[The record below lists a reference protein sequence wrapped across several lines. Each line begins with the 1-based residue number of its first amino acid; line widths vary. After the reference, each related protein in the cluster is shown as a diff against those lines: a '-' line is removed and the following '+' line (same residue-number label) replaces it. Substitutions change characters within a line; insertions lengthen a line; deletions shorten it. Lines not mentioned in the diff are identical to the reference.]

1 MTWTPSDSEQTY
13 QVNAWGEPYFGIN
26 DKGRVEVTPDG
37 NGGPSIDL
45 ADLVDQIRRRGV
57 PSPILLRFD
66 GILRSRVREV
76 NTAFAKARR
85 DANYPAT
92 YRGVFPIKV
101 NQERHVVESL
111 LAEGKAHGM
120 GLEVG
125 SKPELI
131 AAIAI
136 QAGEGALMICNGYK
150 DREYIEMAMLASHL
164 GITAVLVVE
173 KWTELATILEA
184 SERLGIDPVIGVRA
198 KLSIRGSG
206 RWQDSV
212 GERSKFGLTTRQIVN
227 VVETLREAGKL
238 DCLQLTH
245 FHIGSQITHIRA
257 VKQAMREATNLL
269 SGLTQMGAN
278 IKWFDVGG
286 GLGIDYDGSN
296 TDFESS
302 RNYSLQEY
310 ANDIVW
316 ALSECCE
323 KYGIPAPII
332 VSESGRGLAA
342 HHAVLVAD
350 VVGVSSLDPQHEPS
364 PIPDDAPDVLVGL
377 APLASGMTEAN
388 HMERYHDA
396 LEARE
401 TASLLFETGQLSLPH
416 RALVE
421 EYVWRARRAVLD
433 ITRTLEY
440 VPEDFADLE
449 NELADTYFV
458 NFSIFQS
465 MPDSWAIGQLF
476 PILPIH
482 RLEEEPTQ
490 RGILADLTCD
500 SDGKISKFI
509 DRRDVKNVL
518 ELHKFTPGERYDL
531 GFFLVGAYQEI
542 LGDMHNLFGDA
553 TVVHVDID
561 EKGRPKLSHVL
572 RGDRVKEVLAFV
584 EYYEADLL
592 RSLRGHVED
601 ALEEGRMS
609 YEESADFW
617 ARYESGLRGSTYL
630 TPESQITPIPSDEAD
645 EQRVTSE

>member
-1 MTWTPSDSEQTY
+1 MSWTPTDSEQTY
-13 QVNAWGEPYFGIN
+13 QVDAWGDPFFGIN
-26 DKGRVEVTPDG
+26 ATGRVQVTPDG
-37 NGGPSIDL
+37 NGGAAIDL

-66 GILRSRVREV
+66 GILRTRVRQLNE
-76 NTAFAKARR
+76 AFAVARK
-85 DANYPAT
+85 DAQYPAA
-92 YRGVFPIKV
+92 YRGVYPIKV
-101 NQERHVVESL
+101 NQERQVVEAL
-111 LAEGKAHGM
+111 LAEGKVHGL

-136 QAGEGALMICNGYK
+136 QAGEGTLMICNGYK
-150 DREYIEMAMLASHL
+150 DREYIEMALLASHL

-173 KWTELATILEA
+173 KRTELDTILEA
-184 SERLGIDPVIGVRA
+184 AERLGIEPVIGVRA

-206 RWQDSV
+206 RWKDSV
-212 GERSKFGLTTRQIVN
+212 GERSKFGLTTRQIVD
-227 VVETLREAGKL
+227 VVETLRARDKL
-238 DCLQLTH
+238 DCLKLTH

-257 VKQAMREATNLL
+257 LKQAMREATNLL
-269 SGLTQMGAN
+269 AGLSQMGV
-278 IKWFDVGG
+278 KVQWFDVGG
-286 GLGIDYDGSN
+286 GLGIDYDGSS

-310 ANDIVW
+310 ANDVVW
-316 ALSECCE
+316 ALAECCE
-323 KYGIPAPII
+323 TNGVEAPVI

-342 HHAVLVAD
+342 HHAVLVSD
-350 VVGVSSLDPQHEPS
+350 VVGVSSLDPKHEPS
-364 PIPDDAPDVLVGL
+364 PIPDDAPSVLIDL
-377 APLASGMTEAN
+377 APQATGMTEAN
-388 HMERYHDA
+388 YMERYHDA

-401 TASLLFETGQLSLPH
+401 TASLLFDTGQLSLPH
-416 RALVE
+416 RALIE
-421 EYVWRARRAVLD
+421 EYVWRVRRAVLD
-433 ITRTLEY
+433 VTRTLEY
-440 VPEDFADLE
+440 VPDDFEDLE

-476 PILPIH
+476 PILPIQ
-482 RLEEEPTQ
+482 RLNEEPTE

-509 DRRDVKNVL
+509 DRRDVKSVL

-553 TVVHVDID
+553 NVVHVDLD
-561 EKGRPKLSHVL
+561 ANGRPKLSHVL
-572 RGDRVKEVLAFV
+572 RGDRVKEVLGYV
-584 EYYEADLL
+584 EYFEADLL

-601 ALEEGRMS
+601 ALEKGRMT

-630 TPESQITPIPSDEAD
+630 TPESQIAPIPSDE
-645 EQRVTSE
+645 SESTENRTA